1 MKVLFLEDV
10 EGVAHGGDV
19 KEVKRGFAK
28 NYLLP
33 KNIAVL
39 ATKASLERIP
49 KLKVEADKN
58 RIQRLNDMKEM
69 ASEID
74 GMRVNLP
81 MRSGPTGKLYGSVTN
96 NMIASE
102 LSSISSKDIQ
112 RRMIVLPESIRQL
125 GLFEI
130 SLNLLQEVQANIS
143 LLVHPEDVDPTEFEE
158 SLSKNQDESET
169 STDTTEEPDETAID
183 SDLDSK
189 VIASED
195 EQNTSENDGNE
206 EVVEEN

>member
-33 KNIAVL
+33 KNIAVI
-39 ATKASLERIP
+39 ATKTSLERIP

-58 RIQRLNDMKEM
+58 RIQRLNDMKEL

-143 LLVHPEDVDPTEFEE
+143 LLVHPEDVNPTEFEE

-183 SDLDSK
+183 SDSDSK
-189 VIASED
+189 VITSED
-195 EQNTSENDGNE
+195 EQNTSENDENE